1 MTDRGDNVVPHTKVR
16 SLRDAVRKVRLADAD
31 RTDVIADLHE
41 TERARL
47 EMLSDELADVFRE
60 VPADDDQFSFQIV
73 PGNPPRLWI
82 DITSHVSMARDR
94 RSYRFLKDT
103 RLGRTVILESASL
116 DDVADCVTDYIAE
129 RILEKERSLEADWLL
144 RRLRRD
150 AIKEDGSV
158 APAAPA
164 LQRESV
170 AATVGNLVIVFLLG
184 LLIGA
189 LGLIAYAWFAN
200 PI

>member
-47 EMLSDELADVFRE
+47 EMLADELADVFRE

-103 RLGRTVILESASL
+103 RLGRTIILESASI

-150 AIKEDGSV
+150 AVKEDGSV
-158 APAAPA
+158 APAVPA
-164 LQRESV
+164 AQGESV
-170 AATVGNLVIVFLLG
+170 AATVGNLLIVFLLG